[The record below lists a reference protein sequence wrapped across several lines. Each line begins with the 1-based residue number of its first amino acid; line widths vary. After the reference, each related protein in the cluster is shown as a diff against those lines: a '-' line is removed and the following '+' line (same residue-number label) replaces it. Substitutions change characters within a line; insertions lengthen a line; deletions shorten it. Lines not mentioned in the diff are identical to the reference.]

1 MLKLV
6 NNFLAKGLKNMHRD
20 FRDQG
25 NELWEKV
32 DLDFSGMKKMSLIL
46 KNTGYGLTNVLEW
59 VAAKYLAFSSVVF

>member
-25 NELWEKV
+25 NELWGKV
-32 DLDFSGMKKMSLIL
+32 DFFGMKKTSLIL

-59 VAAKYLAFSSVVF
+59 VAAKYLASSSVVF